1 MSQKEKAV
9 ISDALKMEGVS
20 EALKKATG
28 IGGTEKSNGYNS
40 VYVFKRLHVSGDL
53 TEA

>member
-1 MSQKEKAV
+1 MSQNEKAV
-9 ISDALKMEGVS
+9 ISDALKMEWVS
-20 EALKKATG
+20 EALK
-28 IGGTEKSNGYNS
+28 KSNGYNS